1 METGINIITTI
12 LIFPFLNLI
21 TNFANQK
28 AQEHNGEK
36 LESHKTSLGIM
47 RALYYRE
54 LIQNYEIIGDHIFK
68 ANQPLKQQ

>member
-28 AQEHNGEK
+28 AQGHNGEK
-36 LESHKTSLGIM
+36 LESHKTNLGIM

-68 ANQPLKQQ
+68 ANQALKQ